1 MAEQSLS
8 SSPPPA
14 AAGGGGSSG
23 SSSVRPPA
31 VYTIGY
37 AMLPNKHD
45 TFVQPSF
52 IDLAAQHGIRLLAVN
67 ASRPLVEQGPFD
79 LVVHKLYGQPWR
91 AQLEA
96 FSALHPDVPIIDPPA
111 AIERILD
118 RFTMLDVV
126 SELDSVAVP
135 RQVIVHDAGALLQ
148 LADDDAVLGDLRFPL
163 IAKPVEVDGSA
174 ASHNLCLV
182 YRREGL
188 RGLRAPLVL
197 QEFVNHGGVLFK
209 VYVVGDHATCVTRSS
224 LPDVPHERLQD
235 LAADAAVP
243 FANISLL
250 APTTAVGDESAK
262 VPPPQEFVDKVA
274 RELRRAVGL
283 HLINFDLIRTRDA
296 QGDAKYLVLD
306 INYCP
311 GYSKMPGF
319 EPVLTEFFLE
329 MLRSRPVR
337 DERPGPGAGLGI
349 DEARKAEAEPTSVIP
364 SGAEP
369 RQLVQA

>member
-1 MAEQSLS
+1 MAEHSFLADGNT
-8 SSPPPA
+8 PA
-14 AAGGGGSSG
+14 
-23 SSSVRPPA
+23 
-31 VYTIGY
+31 YTIGY

-52 IDLAAQHGIRLLAVN
+52 IDLAARHGVRLAAVD

-79 LVVHKLYGQPWR
+79 LVVHKLYGVPWR

-96 FSALHPDVPIIDPPA
+96 FSALLPDVPVIDPPA

-118 RFTMLDVV
+118 RFTMLDAVAGLAVAKEGAV
-126 SELDSVAVP
+126 STP
-135 RQVIVHDAGALLQ
+135 RQVIVSGDGDA
-148 LADDDAVLGDLRFPL
+148 AVGGLRFPL

-174 ASHNLCLV
+174 ASHDLCLV

-188 RGLRAPLVL
+188 PRGLGRGGGAPPVVL

-209 VYVVGDHATCVTRSS
+209 VYVVGDHATCVARSS
-224 LPDVPHERLQD
+224 QPDVTEERLRD
-235 LAADAAVP
+235 PAGDAAAP

-250 APTTAVGDESAK
+250 PPPAAAEM
-262 VPPPQEFVDKVA
+262 PPQEFVSRVA
-274 RELRRAVGL
+274 GELRRALGL
-283 HLINFDLIRTRDA
+283 HLINFDLIRGRDA
-296 QGDAKYLVLD
+296 EGNAKYFILD

-319 EPVLTEFFLE
+319 EPVLLEFFLE
-329 MLRSRPVR
+329 KLRGGPVR
-337 DERPGPGAGLGI
+337 EQACLVAGTGSGLG
-349 DEARKAEAEPTSVIP
+349 AAEASKAGVEASFIA

-369 RQLVQA
+369 KQVQA

>member
-1 MAEQSLS
+1 MAEH
-8 SSPPPA
+8 SSPA
-14 AAGGGGSSG
+14 DHT
-23 SSSVRPPA
+23 
-31 VYTIGY
+31 YTIGY

-52 IDLAAQHGIRLLAVN
+52 IDLAARHGIRLVAVD

-79 LVVHKLYGQPWR
+79 LIVHKLYGQPWR

-96 FSALHPDVPIIDPPA
+96 FSALHPDVPVVDPPA
-111 AIERILD
+111 AIECILD

-126 SELDSVAVP
+126 AGLGVAKEGAMATP
-135 RQVIVHDAGALLQ
+135 RQVFVGDAAAL
-148 LADDDAVLGDLRFPL
+148 AGGDDADAVPGGLRFPL

-174 ASHNLCLV
+174 ASHDLCLV

-209 VYVVGDHATCVTRSS
+209 VYVVGDHATCVMRSS
-224 LPDVPHERLQD
+224 LPDVPDERLHD
-235 LAADAAVP
+235 LAADAAAP

-250 APTTAVGDESAK
+250 
-262 VPPPQEFVDKVA
+262 PPPAAGDAEMPPQDFVNRVA
-274 RELRRAVGL
+274 RELRRALGL
-283 HLINFDLIRTRDA
+283 HLINFDLIWARDA
-296 QGDAKYLVLD
+296 DGNAKYFILD

-319 EPVLTEFFLE
+319 EPVLLEFFLE
-329 MLRSRPVR
+329 MLRGRPAH
-337 DERPGPGAGLGI
+337 EQPCPGAGSGLG
-349 DEARKAEAEPTSVIP
+349 AEAHKTEVEASFIP

-369 RQLVQA
+369 KQVQA